1 MPSKESVDLVIE
13 PRWVLPIA
21 PANTVLTDHAVAVT
35 AGRIVAVAP
44 REQINASFEP
54 RERVIRDDH
63 ALLPGFVNAHTRA
76 ATSLLRGLPVYGPRS
91 QWLRETVL
99 PIARTCVSPDFVR
112 EGTQLA
118 IAEMLR
124 AGITAFADMY
134 LFPEEAA
141 RAASAA
147 RMRAAIGLPV
157 TDGPTVWAENATGH
171 LAKAEQLWDEYRS
184 HPGISLYFAP
194 HGAFGEGD
202 QTLARVRRV
211 ADELDARVA
220 ISLASGEM
228 PGGRRP
234 LLRLN
239 DLGLLG
245 PGFTAIHPGSLDE
258 AELEVAAATGICVVA
273 CQQSHLRLGDRLC
286 PVSQLE
292 ARGIPVGLGTDSAV
306 SVGALDVLAE
316 ARMAALT
323 SGLGMLGSGGVLMA
337 AGLRDGGAAGAV
349 GAGGGGGAVAGI
361 ATGAADGAGAGGLRG
376 ALAAHGGG
384 VRDGVGT
391 WSEAGF
397 ESGLRGGAAAE
408 NGLRNGSAAVEHGW
422 HSGSASAE
430 NGWHGGSAGAKNGLR
445 SAAAAETGLRAFSAS
460 AENGLHTGSATA
472 QTVLRMA
479 TLGGAMALGMGTVIG
494 SIEVGKAADLVCFD
508 LSTLPCQS
516 PRQPADAIVFG
527 ATRDHVSDVW
537 ISGRAAVSK
546 GHLLAFDEQEL
557 RALARRWAERISTGV
572 TA

>member
-21 PANTVLTDHAVAVT
+21 PANTVLTDHAVAVA

-44 REQINASFEP
+44 SEQINASFEP
-54 RERVIRDDH
+54 REHVIRSDH

-112 EGTQLA
+112 DGTQLA
-118 IAEMLR
+118 MAEMLR

-157 TDGPTVWAENATGH
+157 TDGPTVWAESATGH

-184 HPGISLYFAP
+184 HPGVSLYFAP
-194 HGAFGEGD
+194 HSAFGDGD

-220 ISLASGEM
+220 IYLAPGEM
-228 PGGRRP
+228 PGDRRP
-234 LLRLN
+234 LVRLN

-245 PGFTAIHPGSLDE
+245 PGFTAVHPGSLDE
-258 AELEVAAATGICVVA
+258 AELEIAATTGICVVA
-273 CQQSHLRLGDRLC
+273 CQQSHLRLGGGLC
-286 PVSQLE
+286 PISQLE
-292 ARGIPVGLGTDSAV
+292 ERGITVGLGTDSPL
-306 SVGALDVLAE
+306 SVGALDLLAE
-316 ARMAALT
+316 ARIAALT
-323 SGLGMLGSGGVLMA
+323 SGSP
-337 AGLRDGGAAGAV
+337 
-349 GAGGGGGAVAGI
+349 
-361 ATGAADGAGAGGLRG
+361 
-376 ALAAHGGG
+376 
-384 VRDGVGT
+384 
-391 WSEAGF
+391 
-397 ESGLRGGAAAE
+397 
-408 NGLRNGSAAVEHGW
+408 
-422 HSGSASAE
+422 
-430 NGWHGGSAGAKNGLR
+430 
-445 SAAAAETGLRAFSAS
+445 
-460 AENGLHTGSATA
+460 A

-479 TLGGAMALGMGTVIG
+479 TLGGATAAGMGTLVG
-494 SIEVGKAADLVCFD
+494 SIEIGKAADLVCFD

-516 PRQPADAIVFG
+516 PRRPADAIVFG
-527 ATRDHVSDVW
+527 ATRDHISDVW
-537 ISGRAAVSK
+537 TSGRAAVSN
-546 GHLLAFDEQEL
+546 GHLLTFDEQEL
-557 RALARRWAERISTGV
+557 GALARRWAERISAGV

>member
-21 PANTVLTDHAVAVT
+21 PANTELTDHAVAVT

-44 REQINASFEP
+44 REQITASFEP
-54 RERVIRDDH
+54 RERVVRSDH

-91 QWLRETVL
+91 HWLRETVL
-99 PIARTCVSPDFVR
+99 PVARACMSPDFVR

-118 IAEMLR
+118 MAEMLR

-157 TDGPTVWAENATGH
+157 TDGPTAWAESATGH

-194 HGAFGEGD
+194 QGAFGEGD

-220 ISLASGEM
+220 IYLAPDEI

-234 LLRLN
+234 LVRLN

-245 PGFTAIHPGSLDE
+245 PGFTAVHPGSLDE
-258 AELEVAAATGICVVA
+258 AELEIAATTGICVVA
-273 CQQSHLRLGDRLC
+273 CQQSHLRLGSGLC
-286 PVSQLE
+286 PISQLE
-292 ARGIPVGLGTDSAV
+292 ARGITVGLGTDSPL
-306 SVGALDVLAE
+306 SVGALDMLAE
-316 ARMAALT
+316 ARVAALT
-323 SGLGMLGSGGVLMA
+323 SGSP
-337 AGLRDGGAAGAV
+337 
-349 GAGGGGGAVAGI
+349 
-361 ATGAADGAGAGGLRG
+361 
-376 ALAAHGGG
+376 
-384 VRDGVGT
+384 
-391 WSEAGF
+391 
-397 ESGLRGGAAAE
+397 
-408 NGLRNGSAAVEHGW
+408 
-422 HSGSASAE
+422 
-430 NGWHGGSAGAKNGLR
+430 
-445 SAAAAETGLRAFSAS
+445 
-460 AENGLHTGSATA
+460 A

-479 TLGGAMALGMGTVIG
+479 TLGGATALGMSTLVG
-494 SIEVGKAADLVCFD
+494 SIETGKAADLVCFD

-516 PRQPADAIVFG
+516 PRRPADAIVFG

-537 ISGRAAVSK
+537 ISGRAAV
-546 GHLLAFDEQEL
+546 GNGRLLTFDEQEL
-557 RALARRWAERISTGV
+557 GALARRWAERISTGV

>member
-1 MPSKESVDLVIE
+1 MPSKESIDLVIE

-44 REQINASFEP
+44 SEQIKASFEP
-54 RERVIRDDH
+54 REHVIRSDH

-118 IAEMLR
+118 MAEMLR

-157 TDGPTVWAENATGH
+157 TDGPTVWAESATEH

-194 HGAFGEGD
+194 HSAFGDGD

-220 ISLASGEM
+220 IYLARGEL

-234 LLRLN
+234 LVRLN
-239 DLGLLG
+239 DLRLLG
-245 PGFTAIHPGSLDE
+245 PGFTAVHPGSLDE
-258 AELEVAAATGICVVA
+258 AELDVAATTGICVVA
-273 CQQSHLRLGDRLC
+273 CQQSHLRLGGGLC

-292 ARGIPVGLGTDSAV
+292 ARGITVALGTDSAV
-306 SVGALDVLAE
+306 SVGALDMLAE

-323 SGLGMLGSGGVLMA
+323 WGLGLGMLGSA
-337 AGLRDGGAAGAV
+337 E
-349 GAGGGGGAVAGI
+349 
-361 ATGAADGAGAGGLRG
+361 
-376 ALAAHGGG
+376 
-384 VRDGVGT
+384 VRDGVAA
-391 WSEAGF
+391 WSGAGLD
-397 ESGLRGGAAAE
+397 SGLRDEA
-408 NGLRNGSAAVEHGW
+408 
-422 HSGSASAE
+422 
-430 NGWHGGSAGAKNGLR
+430 
-445 SAAAAETGLRAFSAS
+445 
-460 AENGLHTGSATA
+460 ATA
-472 QTVLRMA
+472 ETVLRMA
-479 TLGGAMALGMGTVIG
+479 TLGGATALGMGTLVG
-494 SIEVGKAADLVCFD
+494 SIETGKAADLVCFD

-516 PRQPADAIVFG
+516 PRRPADAIVFG
-527 ATRDHVSDVW
+527 ATRDHISDVW
-537 ISGRAAVSK
+537 TSGRAAVSN
-546 GHLLAFDEQEL
+546 GHLLTFDEQEL
-557 RALARRWAERISTGV
+557 GALARRWAERISTGV
-572 TA
+572 AA